1 MVATRDGASTRPA
14 EQPAET
20 GRPPAGRARRMGRLR
35 RRIGWSVVAAAVT
48 VLVLWSLWPES
59 VDVDTGTVSRG
70 PLETT
75 VDVDGVTRVQD
86 RYEIATSVS
95 GLLERTALRP
105 GDTVVAGTVVARITP
120 VPLDPQ
126 AQAQG
131 DAHLAGALA
140 REAEARSWVTQT
152 QRALEQTER
161 STARMRVIAIAG
173 AVSRDELERTELQL
187 AAARSEHEAAL
198 ARAAALNAEVGAA
211 RAALLGG
218 TGSGGAVVLVQSPVT
233 GTVLRIHQQ
242 SERVVPAGTPLV
254 AIGDAAHLEVVVD
267 VLSTDAV
274 GIEPG
279 AVMRLV
285 DWGGSG
291 ELEARVRSVAPQGFT
306 KVSTLGVEEQ
316 RVEVIGELPG
326 APPALGDAYRME
338 ARIVTW
344 SAPNVLKVANS
355 ALFRTG
361 DAWSVL
367 VVESGRARL
376 RQVTVGHRGETE
388 TEILS
393 GVESGE
399 TLIRF
404 PSDRIMP
411 GTRVRPRP

>member
-1 MVATRDGASTRPA
+1 M
-14 EQPAET
+14 
-20 GRPPAGRARRMGRLR
+20 
-35 RRIGWSVVAAAVT
+35 GWSLVAAVVA
-48 VLVLWSLWPES
+48 VLVLWSLWPTP
-59 VDVDTGTVSRG
+59 VDVDTGTVTRG

-95 GLLERTALRP
+95 GRLERTALRP
-105 GDTVVAGTVVARITP
+105 GDAVVAGMVIARITP

-126 AQAQG
+126 AQAVG
-131 DAHLAGALA
+131 DAHLSGALA
-140 REAEARSWVTQT
+140 RAAEAQSWVTQT

-161 STARMRVIAIAG
+161 STARMRVVANAG
-173 AVSRDELERTELQL
+173 AMSRDEFERTELQL
-187 AAARSEHEAAL
+187 ASVRSEHEAAI

-218 TGSGGAVVLVQSPVT
+218 TGSGGKDRGGAVVLVRSPVS
-233 GTVLRIHQQ
+233 GTVLRIHEQ
-242 SERVVPAGTPLV
+242 SERVVPAGTPLL
-254 AIGDAAHLEVVVD
+254 AIGDALHLEVVVD

-285 DWGGSG
+285 EWGGPG
-291 ELEARVRSVAPQGFT
+291 ELEARVRAVAPQGFT

-316 RVEVIGELPG
+316 RVEVVGELPG
-326 APPALGDAYRME
+326 APPALGDAYRVE

-344 SAPNVLKVANS
+344 SAPSVLKVANS

-361 DAWSVL
+361 ETWSVL

-411 GTRVRPRP
+411 GARVRPRP

>member
-1 MVATRDGASTRPA
+1 MV
-14 EQPAET
+14 
-20 GRPPAGRARRMGRLR
+20 
-35 RRIGWSVVAAAVT
+35 WSVVAAVVV
-48 VLVLWSLWPES
+48 VLVLWSLWPAP

-86 RYEIATSVS
+86 RYEIAASVS
-95 GLLERTALRP
+95 GRLERTALRP
-105 GDTVVAGTVVARITP
+105 GDA

-126 AQAQG
+126 AQAVG
-131 DAHLAGALA
+131 DAHLSGALA
-140 REAEARSWVTQT
+140 RAAEARSWVTQT

-161 STARMRVIAIAG
+161 STARMRVIAGAG
-173 AVSRDELERTELQL
+173 AVSRDEMERTELQL
-187 AAARSEHEAAL
+187 AAARNEHEAAV

-218 TGSGGAVVLVQSPVT
+218 TGSPGAVVLVRSPVS
-233 GTVLRIHQQ
+233 GTVLRIHEQ
-242 SERVVPAGTPLV
+242 SERVVPAGTPLL
-254 AIGDAAHLEVVVD
+254 AIGDALHLEVVVD

-285 DWGGSG
+285 EWGGPG
-291 ELEARVRSVAPQGFT
+291 ELEARVHTVAPQGFT

-316 RVEVIGELPG
+316 RVEVIGALPG
-326 APPALGDAYRME
+326 APPALGDAYRVE
-338 ARIVTW
+338 VRIVTW
-344 SAPNVLKVANS
+344 SAPDVLKVANS

-361 DAWSVL
+361 ELWSVL

-376 RQVTVGHRGETE
+376 RQVVVDHRGETE
-388 TEILS
+388 TEIVS
-393 GVESGE
+393 GVEPGE

-404 PSDRIMP
+404 PSDRIRA